1 LVPDKGL
8 DRIFIFRF
16 DQSRGMLTPSE
27 QGSIVT
33 REGAAPRHLAFHP
46 TLPVVWV
53 INESDTTTTYHWD
66 GQRGALQPL
75 QILPTVPPSFT
86 GNNRPAEIVV
96 PSGGRFVYSSNR
108 GHDSIAVFAA
118 KPQTALLSSVEW
130 VSTQGKAPRWITLD
144 PSQHF
149 LYFVNE
155 LSDTIGS
162 FRLNGTTGRLTPN
175 GPVISNASP
184 VAIAFASV

>member
-1 LVPDKGL
+1 
-8 DRIFIFRF
+8 
-16 DQSRGMLTPSE
+16 MLTPSE

-53 INESDTTTTYHWD
+53 INESDTTTTYHRD